1 MLNEFPFEIM
11 HSIQGGLVNLDL
23 LESNN
28 GCNFVIDRIVGS
40 ALLKTK
46 LPWMTLLEALVEK
59 DPSLKSLTLHRSV
72 KVHVEVDKF
81 KLDPDTLVI
90 LLGQLSIMLDLV
102 VSLLESVDSVLGS
115 LLLLVL
121 F

>member
-1 MLNEFPFEIM
+1 MHNKLPFELIYPL
-11 HSIQGGLVNLDL
+11 QDGLSTLDL
-23 LESNN
+23 LVPNN
-28 GCNFVIDRIVGS
+28 GSNFIIYQIVGL
-40 ALLKTK
+40 ALWQAEL
-46 LPWMTLLEALVEK
+46 LWMALLEALVEK
-59 DPSLKSLTLHRSV
+59 NPSLEGITFHRSI

-81 KLDPDTLVI
+81 KLDPDAPII

-102 VSLLESVDSVLGS
+102 VPLLESVDSVFGC

>member
-1 MLNEFPFEIM
+1 MAFF
-11 HSIQGGLVNLDL
+11 
-23 LESNN
+23 
-28 GCNFVIDRIVGS
+28 
-40 ALLKTK
+40 K
-46 LPWMTLLEALVEK
+46 ALVEK
-59 DPSLKSLTLHRSV
+59 DPSLKGLTLHRSI

-81 KLDPDTLVI
+81 KLDPDTLII

-102 VSLLESVDSVLGS
+102 VPLLESVDGVFGS